1 MANVTRRNFLQAA
14 AVAGGMVGLAGCNA
28 GTGTTGSAADPLAT
42 PAADKYPIDPDGE
55 KVEAKW
61 SSETSRKD
69 KWTRVTNPD
78 GGATLG
84 VMDTAKIIQV
94 DGYAFKDMNG
104 NGKLDL
110 WEDWRQSPED
120 RAKALAESMS
130 AEEIL
135 PLMWHNGCNSTTAP
149 LSDDDAA
156 SLKAGMRAGV
166 SRAQAAPDNYVEA
179 INWINAVQEECEK
192 SAYGIPYLNSTDQ
205 YQNFDIPDND
215 GLVAS
220 MDMDIIRRAAKVQAK
235 VWRATGVRCL
245 LGPQIDIS
253 TNPTYCRYSGSA
265 SEDPALNR
273 DFARAFITGLHPW
286 HGQALLRRRRRGGRP
301 QRPLRRWQVQRLPG
315 RQLQGAPHP
324 VLGRRPQPGLQDGC
338 LRLDHAQLRH
348 RLRREPQVRRQRG
361 RRLLRDAYE
370 LPA

>member
-14 AVAGGMVGLAGCNA
+14 AVAGGMVGLDGCNA
-28 GTGTTGSAADPLAT
+28 GTGTTGSAADPLAA

-78 GGATLG
+78 GGAELG

-110 WEDWRQSPED
+110 YEDWRQSPED

-149 LSDDDAA
+149 LADDDAA
-156 SLKAGMRAGV
+156 SLQAGMRAGV

-179 INWINAVQEECEK
+179 INWINAV
-192 SAYGIPYLNSTDQ
+192 
-205 YQNFDIPDND
+205 
-215 GLVAS
+215 
-220 MDMDIIRRAAKVQAK
+220 
-235 VWRATGVRCL
+235 
-245 LGPQIDIS
+245 
-253 TNPTYCRYSGSA
+253 
-265 SEDPALNR
+265 
-273 DFARAFITGLHPW
+273 
-286 HGQALLRRRRRGGRP
+286 
-301 QRPLRRWQVQRLPG
+301 
-315 RQLQGAPHP
+315 
-324 VLGRRPQPGLQDGC
+324 
-338 LRLDHAQLRH
+338 
-348 RLRREPQVRRQRG
+348 
-361 RRLLRDAYE
+361 
-370 LPA
+370 